1 VNATDREPAR
11 CPEENLMSDRVF
23 AAILLLVTL
32 GYAALAFFVIE
43 APFQYDPLGP
53 ESWPRILGAVMLVC
67 LVLILARPKVDH
79 FDVDRPSWVRLAA
92 VLALLVAYAALFE
105 PLGFI
110 ISTALFSLVTS
121 RLLGAGWAGA
131 AVFGVAMGLGGY
143 LLCAVLLD
151 LNLPAGP
158 LPQL

>member
-1 VNATDREPAR
+1 MADRI
-11 CPEENLMSDRVF
+11 F
-23 AAILLLVTL
+23 AACLLLVTL
-32 GYAALAFFVIE
+32 GYVALALFVIE

-67 LVLILARPKVDH
+67 LVLVLVRPDIDH

-110 ISTALFSLVTS
+110 LSTALFSLAVS
-121 RLLGAGWAGA
+121 RLLGAAWLNAALFGIAAG
-131 AVFGVAMGLGGY
+131 VGGY
-143 LLCAVLLD
+143 LICVGLLG

-158 LPQL
+158 LPRL

>member
-1 VNATDREPAR
+1 MNATVLEPVPY
-11 CPEENLMSDRVF
+11 PEENPMPDRVF
-23 AAILLLVTL
+23 AAFLLLVTL
-32 GYAALAFFVIE
+32 GYTALALFVIE

-67 LVLILARPKVDH
+67 LVLILARPDVH
-79 FDVDRPSWVRLAA
+79 EFDVDRPSWVRLAA

-110 ISTALFSLVTS
+110 ISTALFSLATA
-121 RLLGAGWAGA
+121 RLLGADWLRA
-131 AVFGVAMGLGGY
+131 AIFGVAAGVGGY
-143 LLCAVLLD
+143 LLCVGLLG

-158 LPQL
+158 LPRL

>member
-1 VNATDREPAR
+1 MADRF
-11 CPEENLMSDRVF
+11 F
-23 AAILLLVTL
+23 AACLLLVTL

-67 LVLILARPKVDH
+67 LVLVLVRPDIDH
-79 FDVDRPSWVRLAA
+79 FDVDRPSWMRLAA

-110 ISTALFSLVTS
+110 ISTALFSLAVS
-121 RLLGAGWAGA
+121 RLLGAGWLPA
-131 AVFGVAMGLGGY
+131 AAFGVGMGVGGY
-143 LLCAVLLD
+143 LICVGLLG

-158 LPQL
+158 LPRL